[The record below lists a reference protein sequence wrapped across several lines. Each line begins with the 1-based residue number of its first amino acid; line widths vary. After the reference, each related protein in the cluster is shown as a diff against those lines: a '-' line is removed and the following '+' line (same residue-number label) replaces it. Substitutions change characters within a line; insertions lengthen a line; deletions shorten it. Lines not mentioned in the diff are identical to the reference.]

1 MFLFDFCC
9 VQTQTSENTIL
20 QEKCRILDKQHRDGT
35 DSDQTALKEMKALKR
50 GLEES
55 AGFFESQKIMQV
67 KDRMVEMKNEH
78 EKQQTRLKASFA
90 ENITLLEEALQ
101 IQKKESTIQIQ
112 TLNLELTRFKERLKH
127 EDDKLKHTLEDNAHY
142 HKDNLNLRRQRA
154 QQETVVEKLRV
165 ELVES
170 QQVSQNVDRI
180 RALREEL
187 VAAAAEFGQH

>member
-1 MFLFDFCC
+1 
-9 VQTQTSENTIL
+9 
-20 QEKCRILDKQHRDGT
+20 
-35 DSDQTALKEMKALKR
+35 MKALKR